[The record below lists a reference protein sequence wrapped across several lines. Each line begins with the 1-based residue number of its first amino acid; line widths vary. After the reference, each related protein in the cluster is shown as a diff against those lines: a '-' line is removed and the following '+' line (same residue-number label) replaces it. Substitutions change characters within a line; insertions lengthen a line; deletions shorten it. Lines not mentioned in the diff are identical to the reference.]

1 MNGSSESSLAVSAPP
16 GAGPCSL
23 VPLGILHL
31 SFVSY
36 CARVTKRRD
45 FSGGH
50 AEHTAQ
56 HSIGVG
62 AKTRHAVSRGTVRL
76 IAEMYGLLYDR
87 DLAKSWMRCL
97 SNDAT
102 DPGVFITRCLG
113 QTPDWS
119 AGNPLLG
126 QPL

>member
-1 MNGSSESSLAVSAPP
+1 MNGSSESSLAVNAPP
-16 GAGPCSL
+16 VAGPCSL
-23 VPLGILHL
+23 IPLDILHL

-56 HSIGVG
+56 DGIGVG
-62 AKTRHAVSRGTVRL
+62 AKTRHAVLRGTVRL
-76 IAEMYGLLYDR
+76 IAEMYRLLYDR
-87 DLAKSWMRCL
+87 DRAKGWMGCLA
-97 SNDAT
+97 NDAT